1 MMSKLTV
8 QERTGAMMISALVG
22 LSGLLMAAAGHN
34 DAMGAHGW
42 IVMAFAAVMF
52 FIVAAK
58 VKFAVATTI
67 ITGLLCGFA
76 MFLALG
82 GGEWVMT
89 LIQGET
95 VNALGTTVHQIAAPD
110 VLVLDESITAT
121 GDAVYRLS
129 A

>member
-1 MMSKLTV
+1 MGFFDWINGIVADGTTAF
-8 QERTGAMMISALVG
+8 RGLVV
-22 LSGLLMAAAGHN
+22 LVAA
-34 DAMGAHGW
+34 
-42 IVMAFAAVMF
+42 IVF
-52 FIVAAK
+52 FVVAAK
-58 VKFAVATTI
+58 VKFALATTI